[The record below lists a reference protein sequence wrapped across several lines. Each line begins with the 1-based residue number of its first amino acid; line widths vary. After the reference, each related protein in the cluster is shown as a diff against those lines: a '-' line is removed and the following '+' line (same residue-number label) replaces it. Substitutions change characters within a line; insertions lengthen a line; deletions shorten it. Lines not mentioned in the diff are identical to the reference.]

1 MSLLEEQN
9 KQLAD
14 IATRTPALYLCSECG
29 IWRALPLE
37 EFVILTR
44 NSAQLPCL
52 GCGTVMKVVRGNVRL
67 QIRET
72 K

>member
-1 MSLLEEQN
+1 MSLLDDQN

-14 IATRTPALYLCSECG
+14 IATRTPALYLCPHCG

-37 EFVILTR
+37 EFVIFTR

-52 GCGTVMKVVRGNVRL
+52 GCGTVMKLVRGDVRL
-67 QIRET
+67 QIKE
-72 K
+72 